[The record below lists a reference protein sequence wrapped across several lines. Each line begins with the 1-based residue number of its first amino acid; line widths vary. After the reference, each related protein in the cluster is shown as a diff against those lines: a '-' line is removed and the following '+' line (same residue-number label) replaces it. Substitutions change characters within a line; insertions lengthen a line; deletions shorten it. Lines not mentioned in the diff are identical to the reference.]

1 MLRHTLQNLKPDD
14 CTGLLLPFLY
24 CWTLKIFRNININ
37 SLSYHVK
44 FGVVYL
50 YGSESEMNTLMLP
63 IHPTFFFHRFIVW
76 QNKIVISTV
85 PYSF

>member
-1 MLRHTLQNLKPDD
+1 MLRHTLQKLKPDD
-14 CTGLLLPFLY
+14 YTGLSLPFLY
-24 CWTLKIFRNININ
+24 CWTLKIFRIININ

-63 IHPTFFFHRFIVW
+63 INPTFYFSLTH
-76 QNKIVISTV
+76 
-85 PYSF
+85 